1 MTLSLSA
8 FSLLSPSRL
17 LSSLSFPHSALNGE
31 FRVVILWV
39 NPCGGRGFCV
49 DLCMGC
55 GFCVNPFGCGDDG
68 VGLGKC
74 FG

>member
-1 MTLSLSA
+1 M
-8 FSLLSPSRL
+8 
-17 LSSLSFPHSALNGE
+17 
-31 FRVVILWV
+31 ILWV

-55 GFCVNPFGCGDDG
+55 GFCVNPFGCGDDS